1 MRYLFVILSVVLASC
16 KPNYTAQEIVN
27 KSIES
32 SGLNKLN
39 KSILSF
45 TFRDKQYKATR
56 DNGVFEFVRFQE
68 NDSVK
73 IKDALSNNGF
83 ERFINDS
90 LAILAEKDKNRFSN
104 SVNSVHYFS
113 VVPLGLNDSA
123 VKKRLLESVTIKGK
137 DYYKVEITFAEE
149 GGGDDFDDVFIYWF
163 TKDNFQLDYLA
174 YKYHTNGGGV
184 RFRDVRKEH
193 LINGVRLVDYSN
205 YKPKDKEID
214 IYTIDKIYESN
225 MLIKVSEINLEN
237 INIESIQ

>member
-32 SGLNKLN
+32 SSLNKLN

-73 IKDALSNNGF
+73 IKDVLSNNGF